1 MFVRLTLHPAA
12 VPVPT
17 VIVPRPLPTV
27 AHHAALPAGAG
38 LTQLVLVVYL
48 TESAKYASSAV
59 TMFRRS
65 DFIEEMYAFSF
76 VLANFGIAIAAKMPM
91 ITTTINSSM
100 SVKPLRFICT
110 SPYGIFYRGTSHRWS
125 LRQGAC
131 RQRQVIKVQTLT
143 SMGRARPGIDNAAF
157 CNSLAK
163 YTKGGEVI
171 AALRFPRL
179 RVKPESLL

>member
-65 DFIEEMYAFSF
+65 DFIEEMYAFSL
-76 VLANFGIAIAAKMPM
+76 VLANFGIAMAARMPM
-91 ITTTINSSM
+91 ITTTISS
-100 SVKPLRFICT
+100 SIRVKPLRFISVPPLNRFLWVGKSRREST
-110 SPYGIFYRGTSHRWS
+110 QAP
-125 LRQGAC
+125 C
-131 RQRQVIKVQTLT
+131 RPKPRRLAT
-143 SMGRARPGIDNAAF
+143 
-157 CNSLAK
+157 SLA
-163 YTKGGEVI
+163 I
-171 AALRFPRL
+171 AYATAPWPPAARETSLFASASVTRL
-179 RVKPESLL
+179 SQTTPSQ

>member
-1 MFVRLTLHPAA
+1 MLVRLTLHPAA

-65 DFIEEMYAFSF
+65 DFIEEMYAISF
-76 VLANFGIAIAAKMPM
+76 VLANFGIAMAARMPM
-91 ITTTINSSM
+91 ITTTINSSI
-100 SVKPLRFICT
+100 SVKPLRFIGH
-110 SPYGIFYRGTSHRWS
+110 SPSKGTRCGGDLPTPFNSKRYAAS
-125 LRQGAC
+125 VTFAYILCC
-131 RQRQVIKVQTLT
+131 RHLAP
-143 SMGRARPGIDNAAF
+143 SWAHSAA
-157 CNSLAK
+157 
-163 YTKGGEVI
+163 
-171 AALRFPRL
+171 P
-179 RVKPESLL
+179 P